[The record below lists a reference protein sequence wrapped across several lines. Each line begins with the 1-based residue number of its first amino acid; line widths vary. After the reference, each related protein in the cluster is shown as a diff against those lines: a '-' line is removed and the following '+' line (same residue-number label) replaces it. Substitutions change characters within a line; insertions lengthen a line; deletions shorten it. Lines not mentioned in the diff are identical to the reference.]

1 MSRPPIPSFPPLPA
15 PSPPRPECNPH
26 EQRSVT
32 VSRAGM
38 PANALLE
45 LDLHR
50 DVKVNHLK
58 LAQVLTPIPGLA
70 AKEEE

>member
-1 MSRPPIPSFPPLPA
+1 MSRPPLPPLPP
-15 PSPPRPECNPH
+15 PSPPRPERNPH

-32 VSRAGM
+32 VSRAAL

-45 LDLHR
+45 LDL
-50 DVKVNHLK
+50 DDGVKVNHLK
-58 LAQVLTPIPGLA
+58 LAEVLAPIAGL

>member
-1 MSRPPIPSFPPLPA
+1 MSRPPFLPLPA

-58 LAQVLTPIPGLA
+58 LAEVLAPIPGLA

>member
-1 MSRPPIPSFPPLPA
+1 MSRPPFLPLPA

-45 LDLHR
+45 LDVNR

-58 LAQVLTPIPGLA
+58 LAEVLAPISGLA